1 MKFRKWLMI
10 AAFAVASALSFTL
23 AACTD
28 QGSGTGNGDPNHGG
42 SSVVEGPESGVY
54 YFGAGSDEYFVT
66 LSGGNR
72 FTLHMLG
79 TDKSGTYEMEGNTI
93 TFDFLQDADGTAS
106 ATLDG
111 NVLTLSY
118 QEGEW
123 RFLKKV
129 NYTVSFEEAGG
140 TEIAD
145 VTVVNGRTFVRPAD
159 PEREGYRLIGWC
171 TSAELDEFYSFETD
185 TVTSDL
191 TLYAYWAAY
200 VPGQSEYTVS
210 FDLGGTGRRADPSLH
225 GGQRLV
231 SGMGETRQ
239 EPFSRRRRRHSR
251 QRQALARR
259 EKRQLV
265 FAHRGG
271 GSGRGDG
278 KRVAGTRS
286 GRGIRR
292 ALSAKQDAEGAFVR
306 PFCMYCYIA
315 ARKQGKIIMADG
327 RISGAEGWYQMKI
340 IFKIPQT
347 IDFPPR
353 FCYTL

>member
-1 MKFRKWLMI
+1 MDYREFEPRNIFGLGKENTAFAQYFTGKSYLNPLTPPRER
-10 AAFAVASALSFTL
+10 AAFCERYVRTRMPQQL
-23 AACTD
+23 AHA
-28 QGSGTGNGDPNHGG
+28 P
-42 SSVVEGPESGVY
+42 
-54 YFGAGSDEYFVT
+54 
-66 LSGGNR
+66 R
-72 FTLHMLG
+72 
-79 TDKSGTYEMEGNTI
+79 
-93 TFDFLQDADGTAS
+93 
-106 ATLDG
+106 
-111 NVLTLSY
+111 
-118 QEGEW
+118 
-123 RFLKKV
+123 
-129 NYTVSFEEAGG
+129 
-140 TEIAD
+140 
-145 VTVVNGRTFVRPAD
+145 
-159 PEREGYRLIGWC
+159 
-171 TSAELDEFYSFETD
+171 
-185 TVTSDL
+185 
-191 TLYAYWAAY
+191 
-200 VPGQSEYTVS
+200 
-210 FDLGGTGRRADPSLH
+210 GTGRRADPSLH

-259 EKRQLV
+259 EEGQLV

-292 ALSAKQDAEGAFVR
+292 ALSAKQDAEGAFGR

-327 RISGAEGWYQMKI
+327 RISGAEGGYQMKI